1 MQSRWRRCWSNY
13 VAREPGRPAVSRF
26 RLAAMGMVCVA
37 LTPPFAAPSPTSWYA
52 EARRSPAAL
61 WHLDPMAPQQTVDVL
76 LEQATVASV
85 RGDWDSARRMLNR
98 ARQLAPQRSD
108 VLFELGVVLERIEDP
123 VGGIDAYRQAIALE
137 PRLVP
142 AVENLAALLANHND
156 LDGAIYVL
164 QAALEY
170 RPDAA
175 SLYYHRALLM
185 FRREERLVA
194 PAIEDL
200 ARARALGYTRPHLY
214 LLLGR
219 VARIGGD
226 AAAARTLIQKG
237 LDQTPQDTEL
247 LRELGL
253 SLAALGE
260 IENAAEML
268 AEAARLA
275 PADTS
280 LAVDLGRVYLRAGQ
294 PANVLTLLRGLNHV
308 PDALYVIGQAQQ
320 ALGRPEARATLEQFQ
335 AIQAR
340 AQATGEAESRAMVEV
355 GAGVESWDNGDI
367 KSATSHFERALIER
381 PGWATAR
388 SYLAAARLES
398 GQTDAA
404 IELATALLASDESN
418 AQALMVLGRARLSSS
433 IAEGLALLERAA
445 NLYPYRAVCL
455 LTLAQAYLDRGR
467 NSEASS
473 LVERAARIEPDNPW
487 VAELRRHLK
496 PGVR

>member
-1 MQSRWRRCWSNY
+1 M
-13 VAREPGRPAVSRF
+13 SRF
-26 RLAAMGMVCVA
+26 RLGAIGMWAALGVA
-37 LTPPFAAPSPTSWYA
+37 LIPSLAAPSPASWRA
-52 EARRSPAAL
+52 EAGRCPAAL

-76 LEQATVASV
+76 LEQATVAAA
-85 RGDWDSARRMLNR
+85 RGDWDSARRVLNR
-98 ARQLAPQRSD
+98 ARQLAPQRAD
-108 VLFELGVVLERIEDP
+108 VLFELGVVLERTEDP
-123 VGGIDAYRQAIALE
+123 VGAIDAYRQAIALDF
-137 PRLVP
+137 RLVP
-142 AVENLAALLANHND
+142 AVENLAALLATRDD
-156 LDGAIYVL
+156 LDGAVYVL
-164 QAALEY
+164 TAALEY
-170 RPDAA
+170 RPNVA
-175 SLYYHRALLM
+175 SLHYHRALLV
-185 FRREERLVA
+185 FRREQRLVA

-200 ARARALGYTRPHLY
+200 ERARALGYTRPHLY

-226 AAAARTLIQKG
+226 AAAARALIQKG
-237 LDQTPQDTEL
+237 LDQTPEDTEL

-260 IENAAEML
+260 TETAAEML
-268 AEAARLA
+268 VEATRLA

-280 LAVDLGRVYLRAGQ
+280 LAVDLGRLYLRAGQ
-294 PANVLTLLRGLNHV
+294 PESALALLRELADV

-340 AQATGEAESRAMVEV
+340 AQAAEEAEARAMVEV
-355 GAGVESWDNGDI
+355 GAGVDSWGNGDI
-367 KSATSHFERALIER
+367 AAATTHFERALIER

-404 IELATALLASDESN
+404 IDLATALLVSDESN
-418 AQALMVLGRARLSSS
+418 AQDLMVLGRARLSSS

-455 LTLAQAYLDRGR
+455 LTLAQAYIDTGR
-467 NSEASS
+467 SPEASS

-487 VAELRRHLK
+487 VAELRRFLEL
-496 PGVR
+496 GAR